1 MVPNGPLTFPDSPRS
16 ELDRVLSELVAV
28 ANDVLTTESRLR
40 ALLRANE
47 AIVQQLDLPVVLQ
60 RIIEVAVELVGAD
73 YGALGVIA
81 THGGLEQFIHVGIA
95 DDLAAKIGHL
105 PEGHGI
111 LGAVITDPHA
121 IRLAHLSADHRSVG
135 FPASHPPMEAFLGVP
150 VRVRDEVYG
159 NLYLTNS
166 EAREFS
172 ADDEQL
178 VTALA
183 ATAGF
188 AIGNARLYAETAL
201 RQAWSA
207 ASAEITAS
215 LLSSET
221 TDSMALISSRVL
233 TLADAELVCV
243 ALATDDPNEVAIASA
258 TGDRAPEVEG
268 AVLDV
273 SGSILA
279 EVLAGGPP
287 RIVDEAAATS
297 TLPKLALG
305 PTLVVPLAAAGTILG
320 VLLVSRR
327 AGAAPFSAA
336 ELDMAAD
343 FAGQGSLSMELARA
357 RADQQ
362 RALLLE
368 DRSRI
373 ARDLHDHVIQQLFA
387 AGLELQSVA
396 LSTAGDNG
404 PRIEGTISMLDAA
417 TIQIRTAIFALTG
430 APTGAIRDQ
439 LVAVVSELG
448 GSFATTPQVGFV
460 GPIDLVLTGRLAHD
474 VVAVVREGLTNV
486 AKHASA
492 TVVSLTVSVADDVV
506 TVEIIDNGV
515 GISTGSRQ
523 SGVDNLRQRAS
534 LRGGSFSLASAD
546 GTTRM
551 QWTVP
556 LEEVDA

>member
-47 AIVQQLDLPVVLQ
+47 AIVQQLDLPIVLQ

-81 THGGLEQFIHVGIA
+81 PDGRLEQFIHVGIP
-95 DDLAAKIGHL
+95 DELAAQIGHL
-105 PEGHGI
+105 PEGHGL
-111 LGAVITDPHA
+111 LGAVISDPHA
-121 IRLAHLSADHRSVG
+121 IRMGHLSRDDRSVG
-135 FPASHPPMEAFLGVP
+135 FPAAHPPMEAFLGVP

-159 NLYLTNS
+159 NLYLTNR

-178 VTALA
+178 VMALA

-188 AIGNARLYAETAL
+188 AIGNARLFAETAL

-207 ASAEITAS
+207 ASAEITAA
-215 LLSSET
+215 LLDSET
-221 TDSMALISSRVL
+221 TDSISLISSRVL
-233 TLADAELVCV
+233 TLANAELVCV
-243 ALATDDPNEVAIASA
+243 ALATGEPREAVITSASGA
-258 TGDRAPEVEG
+258 RAAEIDGTLVE
-268 AVLDV
+268 V
-273 SGSILA
+273 SGSVLGEI
-279 EVLAGGPP
+279 LAGGPP

-297 TLPKLALG
+297 TLANLALG
-305 PTLVVPLAAAGTILG
+305 PTLAVPLAAAGEVMG
-320 VLLVSRR
+320 VLVVSRR
-327 AGAAPFSAA
+327 SGAKGFSAA

-362 RALLLE
+362 RALLFE

-396 LSTAGDNG
+396 LGAAVDDG
-404 PRIEGTISMLDAA
+404 PRIDGAISMLDAA
-417 TIQIRTAIFALTG
+417 TLQIRTAIFALTG

-448 GSFATTPQVGFV
+448 TSFATTPQLAFV

-492 TVVSLTVSVADDVV
+492 SKVSLTVSAVDDLV

-515 GISTGSRQ
+515 GVVAGPIE
-523 SGVDNLRQRAS
+523 SGVANLRRRAA
-534 LRGGSFSLASAD
+534 LRD
-546 GTTRM
+546 GHFLLESSEGETRLL
-551 QWTVP
+551 WSVA
-556 LEEVDA
+556 LEGQAE

>member
-47 AIVQQLDLPVVLQ
+47 AIVQQLDLPIVLQ

-81 THGGLEQFIHVGIA
+81 PDGRLEQFIHVGIP
-95 DDLAAKIGHL
+95 DELAAQIGHL
-105 PEGHGI
+105 PEGHGL
-111 LGAVITDPHA
+111 LGAVISDPHA
-121 IRLAHLSADHRSVG
+121 IRMGHLSQDERSVG
-135 FPASHPPMEAFLGVP
+135 FPAAHPPMEAFLGVP

-159 NLYLTNS
+159 NLYLTNR

-188 AIGNARLYAETAL
+188 AIGNARLFAETAL

-243 ALATDDPNEVAIASA
+243 ALATDDPLEVAITSASGA
-258 TGDRAPEVEG
+258 RAAQVEG
-268 AVLDV
+268 TIVEVDGSVL
-273 SGSILA
+273 GEL
-279 EVLAGGPP
+279 LAGGPP
-287 RIVDEAAATS
+287 RIVDEQSATS
-297 TLPKLALG
+297 TLPRLALG
-305 PTLVVPLAAAGTILG
+305 PTLAVPLAAAGEVMG
-320 VLLVSRR
+320 VLVVSRR
-327 AGAAPFSAA
+327 SGAKGFSAA

-343 FAGQGSLSMELARA
+343 FAGQGSLSMELAQA
-357 RADQQ
+357 RSDQQ
-362 RALLLE
+362 RALLFE

-396 LSTAGDNG
+396 LGAAVDDG
-404 PRIEGTISMLDAA
+404 PRIEGAISMLDAA
-417 TIQIRTAIFALTG
+417 TLQIRSAIFALTG

-439 LVAVVSELG
+439 LVAVVSDLG
-448 GSFATTPQVGFV
+448 TSFATTPHLAFV

-492 TVVSLTVSVADDVV
+492 SNVSLTVSAVDDLV

-515 GISTGSRQ
+515 GVVAGPNE
-523 SGVDNLRQRAS
+523 SGVANLRRRAA
-534 LRGGSFSLASAD
+534 LRYGHFSLESAD
-546 GTTRM
+546 GETRLL
-551 QWTVP
+551 WSVA
-556 LEEVDA
+556 LEGQAS

>member
-16 ELDRVLSELVAV
+16 ELDRVLSELVSV

-81 THGGLEQFIHVGIA
+81 TDGTLEQFIHVGIP
-95 DDLAAKIGHL
+95 DELAAQIGHL
-105 PEGHGI
+105 PEGHGL
-111 LGAVITDPHA
+111 LGAVISDPHA
-121 IRLAHLSADHRSVG
+121 IRIAHLSGDERSVG
-135 FPASHPPMEAFLGVP
+135 FPAAHPPMEAFLGVP

-159 NLYLTNS
+159 NLYLTNRES
-166 EAREFS
+166 REFS
-172 ADDEQL
+172 TDDEQL

-188 AIGNARLYAETAL
+188 AIGNARLFAETAL

-207 ASAEITAS
+207 ASAEITAA
-215 LLSSET
+215 LLDSET

-233 TLADAELVCV
+233 TLANAELVCV
-243 ALATDDPNEVAIASA
+243 ALATDDPHEIAVTSASGVRAAEVDG
-258 TGDRAPEVEG
+258 TFVRVEG
-268 AVLDV
+268 TV
-273 SGSILA
+273 LA

-287 RIVDEAAATS
+287 RIVEEGAATS
-297 TLPKLALG
+297 TLPTLALG
-305 PTLVVPLAAAGTILG
+305 PTLAVPLAAAGAILG
-320 VLLVSRR
+320 VLLVSRS
-327 AGAAPFSAA
+327 AGSRGFSSA

-343 FAGQGSLSMELARA
+343 FAGQGSLSMELAQA

-362 RALLLE
+362 RALLFE

-396 LSTAGDNG
+396 LATTANDG
-404 PRIEGTISMLDAA
+404 PRIEGAISMLDAA
-417 TIQIRTAIFALTG
+417 TLQIRTAIFALTG

-448 GSFATTPQVGFV
+448 SSFATTPNLAFV

-492 TVVSLTVSVADDVV
+492 SKVALTVSAVDDLV
-506 TVEIIDNGV
+506 TVEIVDNGV
-515 GISTGSRQ
+515 GVAVGPVE
-523 SGVDNLRQRAS
+523 SGVANLRRRAA
-534 LRGGSFSLASAD
+534 LRGGRFSLESSD
-546 GTTRM
+546 GETRLL
-551 QWTVP
+551 WSVA
-556 LEEVDA
+556 LEGLPT

>member
-16 ELDRVLSELVAV
+16 ELDRVLSELVTV

-81 THGGLEQFIHVGIA
+81 TDGTLEQFIHVGIP
-95 DDLAAKIGHL
+95 DDLAAQIGHL
-105 PEGHGI
+105 PEGHGL

-121 IRLAHLSADHRSVG
+121 IRIGHLSRDERSVG
-135 FPASHPPMEAFLGVP
+135 FPAAHPPMEAFLGVP

-159 NLYLTNS
+159 NLYLTNRES
-166 EAREFS
+166 REFS
-172 ADDEQL
+172 TDDEQL

-215 LLSSET
+215 LLDSET
-221 TDSMALISSRVL
+221 TDSMALISTRML
-233 TLADAELVCV
+233 ALADAELVCV
-243 ALATDDPNEVAIASA
+243 ALATDDVHEVAIATASGA
-258 TGDRAPEVEG
+258 RAHEITG
-268 AVLDV
+268 AVV
-273 SGSILA
+273 NVAGTVLA
-279 EVLAGGPP
+279 DILAGGEP
-287 RIVDEAAATS
+287 RTIDEGAATS
-297 TLPKLALG
+297 TLPMLARG
-305 PTLVVPLAAAGTILG
+305 PALAVPLVAAGAILG
-320 VLLVSRR
+320 VLLVSRD
-327 AGAAPFSAA
+327 AGGRQFTHA

-396 LSTAGDNG
+396 LGSATDDG
-404 PRIEGTISMLDAA
+404 PRIEGAISMLDAA

-430 APTGAIRDQ
+430 APTGALRDQ
-439 LVAVVSELG
+439 IVSVVSELG
-448 GSFATTPQVGFV
+448 ARFATTPQVGFV

-486 AKHASA
+486 AKHAAA
-492 TVVSLTVSVADDVV
+492 TSVSLTVSVVDDVV
-506 TVEIIDNGV
+506 TVEIVDNGS
-515 GISTGSRQ
+515 GISAGSRQ
-523 SGVDNLRQRAS
+523 SGVANLRQRAA
-534 LRGGSFSLASAD
+534 LRGGSFSLSSAD
-546 GTTRM
+546 GATRM
-551 QWTVP
+551 LWSVP
-556 LEEVDA
+556 LEENGA

>member
-1 MVPNGPLTFPDSPRS
+1 VVPNGPLTFPDSPRS
-16 ELDRVLSELVAV
+16 ELDRVLSELVSV

-81 THGGLEQFIHVGIA
+81 TDGTLEQFIHVGIP
-95 DDLAAKIGHL
+95 DELAAQIGHL
-105 PEGHGI
+105 PEGHGL
-111 LGAVITDPHA
+111 LGAVISDPHA
-121 IRLAHLSADHRSVG
+121 IRIAHLSGDERSVG
-135 FPASHPPMEAFLGVP
+135 FPAAHPPMEAFLGVP

-159 NLYLTNS
+159 NLYLTNRES
-166 EAREFS
+166 REFS
-172 ADDEQL
+172 TDDEQL

-188 AIGNARLYAETAL
+188 AIGNARLFAETAL

-207 ASAEITAS
+207 ASAEITAA
-215 LLSSET
+215 LLDSET

-233 TLADAELVCV
+233 TLANAELVCV
-243 ALATDDPNEVAIASA
+243 ALATDDPHEIAVTSASGVRAAEVDG
-258 TGDRAPEVEG
+258 TFVRVEG
-268 AVLDV
+268 TV
-273 SGSILA
+273 LA

-287 RIVDEAAATS
+287 RIVEEGAATS
-297 TLPKLALG
+297 TLPTLALG
-305 PTLVVPLAAAGTILG
+305 PTLAVPLAAAGAILG
-320 VLLVSRR
+320 VLLVSRS
-327 AGAAPFSAA
+327 AGSRGFSSA

-343 FAGQGSLSMELARA
+343 FAGQGSLSMELAQA

-362 RALLLE
+362 RALLFE

-396 LSTAGDNG
+396 LATTANDG
-404 PRIEGTISMLDAA
+404 PRIEGAISMLDAA
-417 TIQIRTAIFALTG
+417 TLQIRTAIFALTG

-448 GSFATTPQVGFV
+448 SSFATTPNLAFV

-492 TVVSLTVSVADDVV
+492 SKVALTVSAVDDLV
-506 TVEIIDNGV
+506 TVEIVDNGV
-515 GISTGSRQ
+515 GVAVGPVE
-523 SGVDNLRQRAS
+523 SGVANLRRRAA
-534 LRGGSFSLASAD
+534 LRGGRFSLESSD
-546 GTTRM
+546 GETRLL
-551 QWTVP
+551 WSVA
-556 LEEVDA
+556 LEGLPT